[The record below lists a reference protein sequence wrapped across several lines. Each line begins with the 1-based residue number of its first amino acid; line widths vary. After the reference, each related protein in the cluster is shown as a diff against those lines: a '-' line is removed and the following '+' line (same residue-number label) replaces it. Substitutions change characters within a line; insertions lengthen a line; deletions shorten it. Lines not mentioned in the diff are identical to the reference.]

1 MKNNDDIKNNILE
14 ITKEWIGMTHK
25 VLDLKRIPSVE
36 IRDIL
41 KNTYEVLNYYHK
53 DEAVPKTVC
62 KMLLE
67 MDDFLYFAS
76 MITDKEFNDDPYLYQ
91 AIFSIVESL
100 KIGFFKG
107 EYECE
112 YPILKMNNAD
122 KSTVVFDLQ
131 NGHIEDLL

>member
-1 MKNNDDIKNNILE
+1 MKNSINKNNITA

-25 VLDLKRIPSVE
+25 VLDLKRIPSTE

-41 KNTYEVLNYYHK
+41 KNTYEILNYYNK
-53 DEAVPKTVC
+53 DEAIPKVVC
-62 KMLLE
+62 EMLLE
-67 MDDFLYFAS
+67 MDEFLYFAS
-76 MITDKEFNDDPYLYQ
+76 MIIDKEFNDDPYLYQ
-91 AIFSIVESL
+91 AIYSIAESL

-112 YPILKMNNAD
+112 YPVLKMNDAN
-122 KSTVVFDLQ
+122 KNTVVFDFQ

>member
-53 DEAVPKTVC
+53 DEAVPKEVC
-62 KMLLE
+62 EMLLE
-67 MDDFLYFAS
+67 MDEFLYFAS
-76 MITDKEFNDDPYLYQ
+76 MITD
-91 AIFSIVESL
+91 
-100 KIGFFKG
+100 
-107 EYECE
+107 
-112 YPILKMNNAD
+112 
-122 KSTVVFDLQ
+122 
-131 NGHIEDLL
+131 